1 MGDQVKIMVEALISP
16 MHLSQETPIKTP
28 NLLFEV
34 GFQLN
39 NTYLAKRDVVVWG
52 TLEVEPE
59 CANTG
64 NTDMISFVACH
75 ERPVERGNLWE

>member
-16 MHLSQETPIKTP
+16 MHLSQETPVKTP

-39 NTYLAKRDVVVWG
+39 NTYLAKKGCCGVGNTGGRARVCNTLG
-52 TLEVEPE
+52 TL
-59 CANTG
+59 T
-64 NTDMISFVACH
+64 
-75 ERPVERGNLWE
+75 